1 MFFRLWTRA
10 PLILME
16 SFKGGFFYY
25 KWLDEIVIRRALG
38 RWYDRNRR
46 PLPWRASSD
55 PYAIWISEIM
65 LQQTRVAA
73 VIPYY
78 ERFLKRFPD
87 PAALAQAPEPEV
99 LTLWSGLGYYT
110 RARNLQAAARQI
122 VELGSFPRT
131 YDAIRELAGVGDYTA
146 AAVASIAFG
155 LPHAVVDGNVRRVI
169 ARITNGKGDTQTV
182 ADLLL
187 DRKNPSRSNQAL
199 MELGAVVCLPRDP
212 HCAECPIAKHCEA
225 QQHGTQNTLPGK
237 KKKPATIHL
246 KRTLLM
252 IHQSEKILLAPST
265 RVHGFWDLP
274 EPFEGARIGALL
286 GTFRHTIT
294 HHSYRFTVH
303 QATARV
309 LPQGFRWFNC
319 KDIDE
324 IPLSTTA
331 KKGFRCS
338 IGV

>member
-1 MFFRLWTRA
+1 LDDK
-10 PLILME
+10 LI
-16 SFKGGFFYY
+16 
-25 KWLDEIVIRRALG
+25 WRALG
-38 RWYDRNRR
+38 RWFDRHKRV
-46 PLPWRASSD
+46 LPWRARSD

-87 PAALAQAPEPEV
+87 AATLAQAPEEDV

-110 RARNLQAAARQI
+110 RARNLQSAARQI

-131 YDAIRELAGVGDYTA
+131 FPEIRELAGVGDYTA

-155 LPHAVVDGNVRRVI
+155 LPHAVVDGNVRRVV
-169 ARITNGKGDTQTV
+169 ARITDGNGDAQQV

-212 HCAECPIAKHCEA
+212 HCTECPIAKYCEA
-225 QQHGTQNTLPGK
+225 QALGTQNKWPAK
-237 KKKPATIHL
+237 RAKPATVHL

-252 IHQSEKILLAPST
+252 IHQNGRILLVPSP
-265 RVHGFWDLP
+265 RVRGFWDLP
-274 EPFEGARIGALL
+274 EPFEGARIGARL
-286 GTFRHTIT
+286 GEFRHAIT
-294 HHSYRFTVH
+294 HRQYLFTV
-303 QATARV
+303 QEATVSAI
-309 LPQGFRWFNC
+309 PKGFRWFSSKN
-319 KDIDE
+319 IDE

-331 KKGFRCS
+331 KKGLRCS

>member
-1 MFFRLWTRA
+1 MADRLNFNDK
-10 PLILME
+10 P
-16 SFKGGFFYY
+16 
-25 KWLDEIVIRRALG
+25 IRRSLG
-38 RWYDRNRR
+38 RWYDRHKRL
-46 PLPWRASSD
+46 LPWRASAD
-55 PYAIWISEIM
+55 PYAIWVSEIM

-87 PAALAQAPEPEV
+87 AAALAQAPEDEV

-131 YDAIRELAGVGDYTA
+131 YEAIRELAGVGDYTA

-169 ARITNGKGDTQTV
+169 ARITNGKGEAQEI
-182 ADLLL
+182 ADRLL

-212 HCAECPIAKHCEA
+212 HCSECPVAGHCEA
-225 QQHGTQNTLPGK
+225 QKLGTQNEFPGK

-246 KRTLLM
+246 KRRLLI
-252 IHQSEKILLAPST
+252 IHQKDRILLAPSP
-265 RVHGFWDLP
+265 RVQGFWDLP
-274 EPFEGARIGALL
+274 EPFEGARIGARL
-286 GTFRHTIT
+286 GEFRHAIT
-294 HHSYRFTVH
+294 HHNYRFTVH
-303 QATARV
+303 EGAVGTTPKG
-309 LPQGFRWFNC
+309 LHWFGR

-331 KKGFRCS
+331 KKGLLCS
-338 IGV
+338 KQV